1 MCYNFFQPRR
11 LITSL
16 YWGRRTSG
24 MRSKGNTLR
33 DNSISL
39 RPTHTTTGL
48 GELRC
53 NIKGTITVSCKK
65 RKTHQLRCTIDWSLK
80 HSFFCTLCKHTLKS
94 RFFKKILQANKTSF
108 FLFYWLPVSFTF
120 IHIII
125 WYDVAAISFL
135 SDLLIK
141 RAIYNMLFRFRT
153 FHCYNA
159 GSSYF
164 VNAIIIPLQFK
175 EDKRLAC
182 NACSYSDTVLKWFAD
197 NVSCTSQGMIWKI
210 NLKVCLRNNSYM

>member
-1 MCYNFFQPRR
+1 MQY
-11 LITSL
+11 
-16 YWGRRTSG
+16 
-24 MRSKGNTLR
+24 KGDNYGLSQKKEKLTNCVALLTEASSTPSSAPYVNTHLNL
-33 DNSISL
+33 D
-39 RPTHTTTGL
+39 
-48 GELRC
+48 
-53 NIKGTITVSCKK
+53 
-65 RKTHQLRCTIDWSLK
+65 
-80 HSFFCTLCKHTLKS
+80 
-94 RFFKKILQANKTSF
+94 FFKKILQANKTSF

-141 RAIYNMLFRFRT
+141 RTIYNMLFRFRT

-159 GSSYF
+159 GSLYF
-164 VNAIIIPLQFK
+164 INAIIIPLQFK

-197 NVSCTSQGMIWKI
+197 NLSYTSQGM
-210 NLKVCLRNNSYM
+210 V

>member
-1 MCYNFFQPRR
+1 MTEASSTHSSAPCV
-11 LITSL
+11 
-16 YWGRRTSG
+16 
-24 MRSKGNTLR
+24 NTHLNL
-33 DNSISL
+33 DCFKDF
-39 RPTHTTTGL
+39 TG
-48 GELRC
+48 
-53 NIKGTITVSCKK
+53 K
-65 RKTHQLRCTIDWSLK
+65 Q
-80 HSFFCTLCKHTLKS
+80 
-94 RFFKKILQANKTSF
+94 NKLF

-120 IHIII
+120 INIII

-135 SDLLIK
+135 NDLLIK

-164 VNAIIIPLQFK
+164 VNAIIIPLQIK

-182 NACSYSDTVLKWFAD
+182 NACSYSDTVLKRFAD
-197 NVSCTSQGMIWKI
+197 NLSCTSQGMVWRI